1 MYIQDHL
8 DGDTQIGP
16 EHWQLILDW
25 CVAAAQEK
33 NETRLLNIGT
43 PEPALCQDPEFLDWC
58 ERPIRITLGDKARV
72 TNILQRAGGGGACDL
87 HLVEQISKN
96 MENSFLAGVQAL
108 APTIAGAAWQGGN
121 TKDDHE
127 VGG

>member
-1 MYIQDHL
+1 MVCRHRT
-8 DGDTQIGP
+8 GK
-16 EHWQLILDW
+16 
-25 CVAAAQEK
+25 K
-33 NETRLLNIGT
+33 NETSLLNMGT

-58 ERPIRITLGDKARV
+58 KRPIRITLGNEAPV
-72 TNILQRAGGGGACDL
+72 TDIAQRPGGGGACDL

-108 APTIAGAAWQGGN
+108 TPTIVGATWQGGN